1 LDARDPNVILKS
13 AFCGLRYGTSRPKV
27 ERWIGRR
34 RERMGYVEILAKV
47 CQEGLRD
54 MGYGQGLEGVCW
66 MGRVEKDDEWGE
78 GEASEREW
86 FARGFEECHARFG
99 VDARL
104 EWRGEVCSILWPLK
118 RGACLKKGMTLI

>member
-1 LDARDPNVILKS
+1 
-13 AFCGLRYGTSRPKV
+13 
-27 ERWIGRR
+27 
-34 RERMGYVEILAKV
+34 MGYVEILAKV